1 MALLSDTYLS
11 QCYASHIQSIN
22 AETASAL
29 VSLLTPL
36 LAAVDVH
43 QIAHHFTQEA
53 MRIFELQ
60 LIHHVSSRTHHS
72 ATCTLVF
79 RIDSFFHRSPPA
91 STASVAMMEECAA
104 ASSAAAAHT
113 LYVYNDR
120 TRNLTKSIFHEGT
133 QLLTKDEETA
143 LLQILHQPGGY
154 LRHFEDYLTTAFPS
168 VRIQAKIVKDAP
180 VYLQSQPFLYY
191 GDPWTSHIPF
201 WHLDMVL
208 ELPVITSSI
217 LRSVQ
222 DTSVV
227 IGRAEEDEE
236 GDATN

>member
-11 QCYASHIQSIN
+11 HCYATHIQATN

-36 LAAVDVH
+36 LTAVDVH
-43 QIAHHFTQEA
+43 HIAHHFTQEA
-53 MRIFELQ
+53 MRIFESQ
-60 LIHHVSSRTHHS
+60 LTHHVSSRTHQS
-72 ATCTLVF
+72 TTCTLVF
-79 RIDSFFHRSPPA
+79 RIDSFFHRSPPI
-91 STASVAMMEECAA
+91 STASAAMIEESVA

-133 QLLTKDEETA
+133 QSLTKDEETA
-143 LLQILHQPGGY
+143 LLQLLHQPGAY
-154 LRHFEDYLTTAFPS
+154 LRHFEDYLITTFPS
-168 VRIQAKIVKDAP
+168 VRIRTKIVKDAP
-180 VYLQSQPFLYY
+180 VYLQAQPFLYY
-191 GDPWTSHIPF
+191 GDPWTSHAPF

-227 IGRAEEDEE
+227 IGRVEEDEE